1 MLVNNYITDDYVPR
15 ATFYILNSMHYIE
28 PENRFQLSLSS
39 YLDGYVSQDNPVRFI
54 DVFIDKLVKSN
65 PEIFATKGK
74 DQVGRKA
81 YQPATLQKLYLY
93 GYLNSICSSRKLER
107 ECSRN
112 TEMMWLLGNLRP
124 DHKTISDYRKDNK
137 DAIRFVCISFRKF
150 LKEHGYIDAQKVAY
164 DGTKLKANASRE
176 TIKREWV
183 EKRLNKLDEY
193 LNKYL
198 DQLQNND
205 IVEDIEDQISGL
217 SERTGVETALLQKI
231 ADLQKQIEVLQNHKA
246 FMVNHDLDC
255 YAPADPEARLMKTR
269 DGFVPAFNMQ
279 TGVDDKNKMF
289 VFAQVTDKGVDT
301 HELQPNVEQTK
312 EQLGITPAIVEA
324 DKGFANLEQIKSIEE
339 NHSTICAVPLQ
350 EIKQEEKDKIAG
362 VHFQYDESNDCIICS
377 EGQKLTL
384 IHKDKVKRGSHY
396 AVYQGN
402 CSGCP
407 KKDQCTTS
415 KKGRLVHRKH
425 DQKWIDQYR
434 KRINSQPFKI
444 LIKERKSI
452 VEHPFGTI
460 KYWMGKFPLRLRGK
474 EKVQTEM
481 DIFTTAYNLKRLMNI
496 EKMENLLKMVQN
508 YSWNLA
514 YLK

>member
-1 MLVNNYITDDYVPR
+1 
-15 ATFYILNSMHYIE
+15 MHYIE

-39 YLDGYVSQDNPVRFI
+39 HLDNYVSQDNPVRFI
-54 DVFIDKLVKSN
+54 DLFIDKLVKSN
-65 PEIFATKGK
+65 PEMFATKGK

-137 DAIRFVCISFRKF
+137 EAIRFVCISFRKF

-176 TIKREWV
+176 TVTREWV
-183 EKRLNKLDEY
+183 EKRLNKLDEL

-205 IVEDIEDQISGL
+205 IVDDIEEQLTTL
-217 SERTGVETALLQKI
+217 SDSSGVETALLQKI
-231 ADLQKQIEVLQNHKA
+231 AHLQKQIEELQDHKTFMANH
-246 FMVNHDLDC
+246 NLNC
-255 YAPADPEARLMKTR
+255 YAPADPDARLMKTR
-269 DGFVPAFNMQ
+269 DGFVPAYNMQ
-279 TGVDDKNKMF
+279 TGVDNKNKMI

-301 HELQPNVEQTK
+301 HELQPNIEQTK
-312 EQLGITPAIVEA
+312 EQLDVTPAIVEA
-324 DKGFANLEQIKSIEE
+324 DKGFANLEQIKLIEE
-339 NHSTICAVPLQ
+339 NHPTICAVPLQ
-350 EIKQEEKDKIAG
+350 DIKQEEKDNNAG
-362 VHFQYDESNDCIICS
+362 IQFQYDGLNDCVICS
-377 EGQKLTL
+377 EGQKLAL

-396 AVYQGN
+396 SVYQGN
-402 CSGCP
+402 CNGCP
-407 KKDQCTTS
+407 KKDLCTTS
-415 KKGRLVHRKH
+415 KKGRIVHRKH
-425 DQKWIDQYR
+425 DQEWIDNYR
-434 KRINSQPFKI
+434 KRIENQLFKV
-444 LIKERKSI
+444 LIKERKTI

-474 EKVQTEM
+474 EKVQTEI
-481 DIFTTAYNLKRLMNI
+481 DIFATAYNLKRLINL
-496 EKMENLLKMVQN
+496 EKMEELIKMIQN
-508 YSWNLA
+508 HNWNLA
-514 YLK
+514 FLK